1 MELNLDV
8 SLLEKLDLLES
19 TAEQITFKR
28 YKPISDYPS
37 SSRDFSFLISKHSNY
52 DLFISKICNIKD
64 ENLKNSFIFDFYKND
79 MTQEIKVGVRM
90 IFQSKLKTLSEEDL
104 SKSISSILRP
114 ILKIEGVSIPGM

>member
-8 SLLEKLDLLES
+8 PLLEKLENLEL
-19 TAEQITFKR
+19 TTEEIIFKK
-28 YKPISDYPS
+28 YNPISDYPS

-52 DLFISKICNIKD
+52 DLFISQISNIKD
-64 ENLKNSFIFDFYKND
+64 ENLKNSFIFDFYKNEV
-79 MTQEIKVGVRM
+79 TQEIKVGVRM

-104 SKSISSILRP
+104 SNSLSSILRP